1 MKVSVITGASS
12 GIGKDLAEALLKDSW
27 KVYGV
32 SRSRPD
38 IEDENFVWL
47 PCDLSK
53 PSDIQNIKID
63 EAKIDLVV
71 SNAGVAFLEPATV
84 ISAQSYAKAFDVN
97 VLAPMLLIAR
107 LKDKI
112 SKATIITISSV
123 SDRLMEINFALYCS
137 SKAANTRYF
146 ETLALE
152 MPDAKVV
159 SLLPDYIDTPM
170 LRELQEGKDFDWG
183 QTLKVEEMTRL
194 IKNLYDEKVKAP
206 SGSNIIVINDQLV
219 EDLEDREKLYG
230 YNVSNGML
238 TRL

>member
-1 MKVSVITGASS
+1 MKISVITGASS
-12 GIGKDLAEALLKDSW
+12 GIGKDLAEALLKNSW

-32 SRSRPD
+32 SRSKPG

-53 PSDIQNIKID
+53 PSDIQDLKID
-63 EAKIDLVV
+63 ETEIDLVV

-84 ISAQSYAKAFDVN
+84 ISEQSYDKMFGVN
-97 VLAPMLLIAR
+97 VLAPMLLISK

-112 SKATIITISSV
+112 KKATIITISSV
-123 SDRLMEINFALYCS
+123 SDRIMDMDFALYCS

-152 MPDAKVV
+152 MSDAKVI

-170 LRELQEGKDFDWG
+170 LRELQEGTDFDWG
-183 QTLKVEEMTRL
+183 QTLKVEEMTHL
-194 IKNLYDEKVKAP
+194 IKNIYDGKVEVA
-206 SGSNIIVINDQLV
+206 SGSNIIVINDQLLD
-219 EDLEDREKLYG
+219 DLKNREKLYG
-230 YNVSNGML
+230 YNVSNNTL
-238 TRL
+238 KRL

>member
-1 MKVSVITGASS
+1 MKIAVITGASS
-12 GIGKDLAEALLKDSW
+12 GIGKDLTEALLTDSW

-32 SRSRPD
+32 SRSKPD
-38 IEDENFVWL
+38 IKDENFVWL

-53 PSDIQNIKID
+53 PSDIQDLQVD
-63 EAKIDLVV
+63 ETEVDLVV

-84 ISAQSYAKAFDVN
+84 VSEQSYEKMFSVN
-97 VLAPMLLIAR
+97 VLAPMLLIAK

-112 SKATIITISSV
+112 KKATIVTISSV
-123 SDRLMEINFALYCS
+123 SDRIMDVDFALYCS

-152 MPDAKVV
+152 MPDAKVI

-170 LRELQEGKDFDWG
+170 LRELQEGTDFDWS
-183 QTLKVEEMTRL
+183 QTLKVEEMTHL
-194 IKNLYDEKVKAP
+194 IENLYDGKIEAP
-206 SGSNIIVINDQLV
+206 TGSNIIVINDQLL
-219 EDLEDREKLYG
+219 EDLKDREKLYG
-230 YNVSNGML
+230 YNVSNNTL

>member
-1 MKVSVITGASS
+1 MKISVITGASS
-12 GIGKDLAEALLKDSW
+12 GIGKNLAEALLKDSW

-32 SRSRPD
+32 SRSKPD

-53 PSDIQNIKID
+53 PSDIHDLKID
-63 EAKIDLVV
+63 ETEIDLVV

-84 ISAQSYAKAFDVN
+84 VSEQSYAKTFGVN
-97 VLAPMLLIAR
+97 VLAPMLLIAT

-112 SKATIITISSV
+112 KKATIVTISSV
-123 SDRLMEINFALYCS
+123 SDRLMDIDFALYCS

-152 MPDAKVV
+152 LPDAKVI

-170 LRELQEGKDFDWG
+170 LRELQEGKDFDWS
-183 QTLKVEEMTRL
+183 QTLKIEEMTHL
-194 IKNLYDEKVKAP
+194 IKDLYDEKIEAP
-206 SGSNIIVINDQLV
+206 SGSNIIVINDQLL
-219 EDLEDREKLYG
+219 EDLENREKLYG
-230 YNVSNGML
+230 YNVSNNTL

>member
-32 SRSRPD
+32 SRSKPD
-38 IEDENFVWL
+38 IEDESFVWL

-53 PSDIQNIKID
+53 ASDIQSLKID
-63 EAKIDLVV
+63 EAKVDLVV

-84 ISAQSYAKAFDVN
+84 VSEQSYAKMCSVN
-97 VLAPMLLIAR
+97 VLAPMLLIAK

-112 SKATIITISSV
+112 TKATIITVSSV
-123 SDRLMEINFALYCS
+123 SDRLMDIDFALYCS

-152 MPDAKVV
+152 MPDAKVI

-183 QTLKVEEMTRL
+183 QTLKVDEMTRL
-194 IKNLYDEKVKAP
+194 IKGLYDGKVEAP
-206 SGSNIIVINDQLV
+206 SGANIIVVNDQLI
-219 EDLEDREKLYG
+219 EDLEDREKLYS
-230 YNVSNGML
+230 YNVSNFTL